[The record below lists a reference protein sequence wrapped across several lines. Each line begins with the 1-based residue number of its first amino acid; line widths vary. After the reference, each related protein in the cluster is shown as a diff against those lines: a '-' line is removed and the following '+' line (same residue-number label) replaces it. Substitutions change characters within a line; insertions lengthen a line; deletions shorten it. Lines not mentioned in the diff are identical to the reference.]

1 MNRTVHKF
9 CAWSGVCLLIIM
21 GIGFVLLAGYI
32 PTRSPSQ
39 SAAETAQFLL
49 ENRDRIRW
57 GMILTMF
64 SAALLQPFYTE
75 IALQMRRIEGRYPAL
90 ALIQFGL
97 GTLLVLEFIYLIFFW
112 QTAVYRVDRAPELVQ
127 LLNDMA
133 WIPFVGLSS
142 TVVLGVAVF
151 GIAILLDRRPQPV
164 FPRWLGYFNLWAAL
178 MFTPGT
184 FNVFFQDG
192 PLAWNGIVAW
202 YLPVAVFAIWLIV
215 ISIYLSKAVDSMG
228 EDELGGATGVSNGS
242 ASVEVTRLRAKVD
255 QLQSDVDRLLSRAGR
270 S

>member
-9 CAWSGVCLLIIM
+9 CAWSGVLLLIIM
-21 GIGFVLLAGYI
+21 AVGFVLMAGYI

-39 SAAETAQFLL
+39 SATETAQFIIG
-49 ENRDRIRW
+49 NRTTIRW
-57 GMILTMF
+57 GMIVTMF

-112 QTAVYRVDRAPELVQ
+112 QTATYRVERSPELIQ

-151 GIAILLDRRPQPV
+151 GIAILLDRRSKPV
-164 FPRWLGYFNLWAAL
+164 FPRWLGYFNLWCAL

-184 FNVFFQDG
+184 FNVFFHSG
-192 PLAWNGIVAW
+192 VLAWNGILAW
-202 YLPVAVFAIWLIV
+202 YLPVAVFATWLV
-215 ISIYLSKAVDSMG
+215 VVSIYLSKAVDTMDLDTSVAPQTTPTDG
-228 EDELGGATGVSNGS
+228 DELA
-242 ASVEVTRLRAKVD
+242 RLRADVD
-255 QLQSDVDRLLSRAGR
+255 QLLARAAR
-270 S
+270 

>member
-9 CAWSGVCLLIIM
+9 CAWSGVLLLIIM
-21 GIGFVLLAGYI
+21 AVGFVLMAGYI

-39 SAAETAQFLL
+39 SATETAQFIIG
-49 ENRDRIRW
+49 NRTTIRW
-57 GMILTMF
+57 GMIVTMF

-112 QTAVYRVDRAPELVQ
+112 QTATYRVERSPELIQ

-151 GIAILLDRRPQPV
+151 GIAILLDRRSKPV
-164 FPRWLGYFNLWAAL
+164 FPRWLGYFNLWCAL

-184 FNVFFQDG
+184 FNVFFHSG
-192 PLAWNGIVAW
+192 VLAWNGILAW
-202 YLPVAVFAIWLIV
+202 YLPVAVFATWLV
-215 ISIYLSKAVDSMG
+215 VVSIYLSKAVDTMDLDTSVAPQTTPADG
-228 EDELGGATGVSNGS
+228 DEVA
-242 ASVEVTRLRAKVD
+242 RLRADVD
-255 QLQSDVDRLLSRAGR
+255 QLLARAAR
-270 S
+270 